1 MTSNIQRIRA
11 AESVIPQLQA
21 ELKRLRE
28 EALADDGQVDAEEQ
42 VDIDRVAGKLSTVM
56 EGVAAA
62 LQAWTSNKTAYDKM
76 RAGFAQRLKDAAA
89 CPIEDLQQDKR
100 AIEDTVAAIDEIAG
114 TEDYAAALDLC
125 KTLDRLL
132 LSFEREVDNE
142 RLADMTPEQ
151 LAAENLTEGDLDD
164 LFTEDYMLELA
175 EMDFPGEGTPEL
187 ADLMAEIEKGVTGP
201 RRTEVMADLC
211 RVVGD
216 PPSAAELDA
225 DYGRFLIVRK
235 QQEAIGAQN
244 DQGEMEGLD
253 EEKHP
258 DFRGSRSQLMFGK
271 VLGDA
276 FGIHEVFAALLS
288 PTGGLVGPGNDLLP
302 GCIESPHLSPDNPVA
317 LHGTVHDAAGYLKS
331 FHNKGPGYNYRDD
344 YFEGLATEAIECLPA
359 DFQSFML
366 PLTGQAS
373 GIYFWTMEVGEDFA
387 REKVDEIGVAIEQE
401 LTQARDRAA
410 VEAARLIGEIE
421 QARDD
426 AIDDAEAL
434 RQEAENRIRQAER
447 DLRDLAA
454 EAEAEA
460 MEVRDAAREALES
473 AANSAV
479 ETYEEASADLRGLE
493 QDARDTLDALS
504 DFIWS

>member
-11 AESVIPQLQA
+11 AETLIPKLQD

-42 VDIDRVAGKLSTVM
+42 VDIDRVAGKLSSVM
-56 EGVAAA
+56 QIVATALQEWTANKAAYDTLRNSLETRIKDVAACA
-62 LQAWTSNKTAYDKM
+62 L
-76 RAGFAQRLKDAAA
+76 
-89 CPIEDLQQDKR
+89 PDLEQDKR
-100 AIEDTVAAIDEIAG
+100 AIAQLVAGLDQVAG
-114 TEDYAAALDLC
+114 AEDYAAALDLC
-125 KTLDRLL
+125 RELETYLD
-132 LSFEREVDNE
+132 SFESEVE
-142 RLADMTPEQ
+142 SARLDALTPEQ
-151 LAAENLTEGDLDD
+151 LAAEDLTQCDLET

-175 EMDFPGEGTPEL
+175 ELEFPGEGTPEL
-187 ADLMAEIEKGVTGP
+187 ADLMAEIERGVNGP
-201 RRTEVMADLC
+201 RRAEVMLDLS

-216 PPSAAELDA
+216 PPSAGELDA
-225 DYGRFLIVRK
+225 DYGRFLVVRK
-235 QQEAIGAQN
+235 QQDAIGDQN
-244 DQGEMEGLD
+244 NSGDMEGLD

-288 PTGGLVGPGNDLLP
+288 PTGGLVGPGNDLIP

-331 FHNKGPGYNYRDD
+331 YHNEGPGYNYRDD
-344 YFEGLATEAIECLPA
+344 FFEGLATDAIECLPA
-359 DFQSFML
+359 DFQSVLL

-373 GIYFWTMEVGEDFA
+373 GVFFWTMEVGEDFA
-387 REKVDEIGVAIEQE
+387 RDKVDEIGVAIEQE
-401 LTQARDRAA
+401 LTQARDQAA
-410 VEAARLIGEIE
+410 VEAARIIGEIE
-421 QARDD
+421 QATDD

-434 RQEAENRIRQAER
+434 RKQAEDRIRQAER
-447 DLRDLAA
+447 DLRDLAT

-460 MEVRDAAREALES
+460 MDARDAAREAIES

-479 ETYEEASADLRGLE
+479 ETYEEASADLRALE